1 MGEGDCDSKGV
12 SDGAKSKESDGED
25 SYSKVGNIK
34 SSIPA
39 IVIIKIIIH
48 KCIYACTI

>member
-12 SDGAKSKESDGED
+12 SDGAKARESDGEN
-25 SYSKVGNIK
+25 SYSEVGNSK

-39 IVIIKIIIH
+39 IVITKLIISAFILT
-48 KCIYACTI
+48 CRL